1 MVFTAERDLLFPVL
15 TEIFMKEAQFCKKF
29 IGMEGKHMSSHRRDC
44 QRGSRVWD
52 VEMVGGGWGGRVK
65 QRHAHREPGEYMK
78 QNQMD

>member
-29 IGMEGKHMSSHRRDC
+29 IGMEGKHMSSHRR
-44 QRGSRVWD
+44 
-52 VEMVGGGWGGRVK
+52 VK